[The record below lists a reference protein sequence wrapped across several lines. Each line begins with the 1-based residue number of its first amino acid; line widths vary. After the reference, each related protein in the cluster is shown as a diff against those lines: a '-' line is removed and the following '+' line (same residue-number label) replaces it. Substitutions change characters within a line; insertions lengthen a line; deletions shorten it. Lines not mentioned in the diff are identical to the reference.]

1 MTVHVKLLQ
10 ICTLISS
17 FCWKYIKFQLN
28 KYRWAISHDTKEWC
42 NIWRKTDLLLQKMTR
57 ISWILTQA
65 LQSLRNLHFDWF
77 LLCKLYNVWP
87 KKVHDILHELSY
99 MTLKSDAHFEEKMP
113 CDLEN
118 GMRNLAY
125 FHQSTWK
132 RQNWGFDRILLSKV
146 ENAWI
151 KIYRGVICNDTEE
164 WCKI

>member
-1 MTVHVKLLQ
+1 MTVHVKFLQ
-10 ICTLISS
+10 VCTLISS

-42 NIWRKTDLLLQKMTR
+42 NIWRKTDLLFQKMTR

-113 CDLEN
+113 CDWKLAWVTSHIFTRALE
-118 GMRNLAY
+118 
-125 FHQSTWK
+125 S
-132 RQNWGFDRILLSKV
+132 V
-146 ENAWI
+146 
-151 KIYRGVICNDTEE
+151 KIGALIGSFCP
-164 WCKI
+164 K